1 MLSVRQNHGLDLCF
15 KELQRRIT
23 KNKRSNEMELTDIR
37 REYAKGGL
45 RRKDL
50 AADPIEQ
57 FNLWLEQAIEA
68 KMTDPTAM
76 TVATVDENGQP
87 FQRIVLL
94 KNVDKDG
101 FVFYTNLGSRKAHQ
115 LEHNSKISLHFPW
128 HPLERQV
135 HITGTAE
142 KLTAMENMKY
152 FSSRPKE
159 SQLAAIAS
167 KQSSRISARGILEGK
182 YLELKQKF
190 AKGEIPV
197 PSFWGGFRV
206 HVDSIEFWQG
216 GEHRLHDRFLFSRQ
230 DNSWDIDRLAP

>member
-1 MLSVRQNHGLDLCF
+1 
-15 KELQRRIT
+15 
-23 KNKRSNEMELTDIR
+23 MELTDIR

-115 LEHNSKISLHFPW
+115 LEHNSKISLRFPW

-135 HITGTAE
+135 HIAGTAE
-142 KLTAMENMKY
+142 KLTAMENMK
-152 FSSRPKE
+152 
-159 SQLAAIAS
+159 
-167 KQSSRISARGILEGK
+167 
-182 YLELKQKF
+182 
-190 AKGEIPV
+190 
-197 PSFWGGFRV
+197 
-206 HVDSIEFWQG
+206 
-216 GEHRLHDRFLFSRQ
+216 
-230 DNSWDIDRLAP
+230 

>member
-1 MLSVRQNHGLDLCF
+1 
-15 KELQRRIT
+15 
-23 KNKRSNEMELTDIR
+23 MELTDIR
-37 REYAKGGL
+37 REYAQGGL

-50 AADPIEQ
+50 AADPIDQ

-68 KMTDPTAM
+68 KLTDPTAM

-197 PSFWGGFRV
+197 PAFWGGFRV
-206 HVDSIEFWQG
+206 RVDSIEFWQG

-230 DNSWDIDRLAP
+230 DSSWDIDRLAP

>member
-1 MLSVRQNHGLDLCF
+1 
-15 KELQRRIT
+15 
-23 KNKRSNEMELTDIR
+23 MELTDIR
-37 REYAKGGL
+37 REYAQGGL

-50 AADPIEQ
+50 AADPIDQ
-57 FNLWLEQAIEA
+57 FNQWLEQAIEA
-68 KMTDPTAM
+68 KLTDPTAM

-115 LEHNSKISLHFPW
+115 LEYNSKISLHFPW

-135 HITGTAE
+135 HVTGTAE
-142 KLTAMENMKY
+142 KLTALENMKY
-152 FSSRPKE
+152 FTSRPKE

-190 AKGEIPV
+190 EKGEIPV

-206 HVDSIEFWQG
+206 RVDSIEFWQG